1 MIERIPTEEEDRE
14 YWEAKKRVD
23 KIKKF
28 YRNLAS
34 WAGTSVF
41 LIALNIFLTGGITW
55 ARYPVFFWGISI
67 LIQVFHIIRLQRMDK
82 NWEER
87 QIRRFTGRNYQPR
100 NTSVAEIPGEQQE
113 DYSDELLNQ
122 QEREMAD
129 LKEYRQLK
137 KPWEDK
143 DLV

>member
-14 YWEAKKRVD
+14 YREAKKRVD

-34 WAGTSVF
+34 WAGTSAF
-41 LIALNIFLTGGITW
+41 LIALNVFLAGEITW

-87 QIRRFTGRNYQPR
+87 QIRRFTGRNYQRR
-100 NTSVAEIPGEQQE
+100 NTSAAEIPGAQQE
-113 DYSDELLNQ
+113 DYSDELLHQ

>member
-1 MIERIPTEEEDRE
+1 MIERIPTETEDRE
-14 YWEAKKRVD
+14 HKEAQKRVE

-28 YRNLAS
+28 YKNLAS
-34 WAGTSVF
+34 WAGTSIF
-41 LIALNIFLTGGITW
+41 MLALDFFLTGGITW
-55 ARYPVFFWGISI
+55 SKYPVFFWGITI
-67 LIQVFHIIRLQRMDK
+67 VIDVFQIIRLQRMDK

-87 QIRRFTGRNYQPR
+87 QMRRFTGRNYQPR
-100 NTSVAEIPGEQQE
+100 KTTSAELPGSQQE
-113 DYSDELLNQ
+113 DYSDELLHQ

>member
-1 MIERIPTEEEDRE
+1 MIERIPTETEDRE
-14 YWEAKKRVD
+14 YKEAQKRVE

-28 YRNLAS
+28 YKNLAS
-34 WAGTSVF
+34 WAGTSIF
-41 LIALNIFLTGGITW
+41 MIALDFFLSGGITW
-55 ARYPVFFWGISI
+55 SKYPVFFWGITI
-67 LIQVFHIIRLQRMDK
+67 LIDVFQIIRLQRMDK

-87 QIRRFTGRNYQPR
+87 QIRRFTGRNFQQR
-100 NTSVAEIPGEQQE
+100 NTSSAEIPAEQQE

-129 LKEYRQLK
+129 LKEYRKLK
-137 KPWEDK
+137 RPWEDK

>member
-1 MIERIPTEEEDRE
+1 MIERIPTETEDRE
-14 YWEAKKRVD
+14 YNEAQKRVE

-28 YRNLAS
+28 YKNLAS
-34 WAGTSVF
+34 WAGTSIF
-41 LIALNIFLTGGITW
+41 MIALDFFLSGGITW
-55 ARYPVFFWGISI
+55 SKYPVFFWGITI
-67 LIQVFHIIRLQRMDK
+67 LIDVFQIIRLQRMDK

-100 NTSVAEIPGEQQE
+100 NTSTTELPAHQQE

>member
-1 MIERIPTEEEDRE
+1 MIERIRTEEEDRE
-14 YWEAKKRVD
+14 YREAQKRVD

-28 YRNLAS
+28 YKNLAS

-55 ARYPVFFWGISI
+55 ARYPVFFWGLSI

-100 NTSVAEIPGEQQE
+100 NTSAAEIPGEQQE
-113 DYSDELLNQ
+113 DYSEELLNQ

>member
-1 MIERIPTEEEDRE
+1 MIERIPTEAEDRE
-14 YWEAKKRVD
+14 YREAQKRVE

-28 YRNLAS
+28 YKNLAS

-41 LIALNIFLTGGITW
+41 LIAVDIFLTGGMTW
-55 ARYPVFFWGISI
+55 SRYPVFFWGISI
-67 LIQVFHIIRLQRMDK
+67 LIQFFQFIRLQRMDK

-87 QIRRFTGRNYQPR
+87 QIRRFTGRDYQRR
-100 NTSVAEIPGEQQE
+100 NTSAAEVPGEQQE

-122 QEREMAD
+122 KEREMAD